1 MKIRGGFLILFRN
14 ERGSPCARIIT
25 LFGFNLDHLGPKIG
39 KRLTRPWARK
49 NAGQFDDL

>member
-1 MKIRGGFLILFRN
+1 MLFRN
-14 ERGSPCARIIT
+14 EGGAPCACVIA
-25 LFGFNLDHLGPKIG
+25 LCGFNLDHLGPQIG